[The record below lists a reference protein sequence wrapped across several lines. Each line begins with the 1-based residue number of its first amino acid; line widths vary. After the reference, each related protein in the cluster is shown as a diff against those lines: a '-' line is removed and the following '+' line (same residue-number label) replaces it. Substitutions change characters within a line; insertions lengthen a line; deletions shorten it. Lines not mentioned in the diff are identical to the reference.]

1 MELSSLPP
9 QLSTP
14 SETQGKTPVTEPSS
28 HLKGGRRKVWGIFA
42 STFFTIFLAEMGD
55 KTQITTLLM
64 TAQSHNP
71 WVVFL
76 GAGTALVTTSLLG
89 VLLGQWLA
97 TRVAPKTIE
106 KAAGVSL
113 LLIAAT
119 LVWDILIA

>member
-1 MELSSLPP
+1 VEVSSLPP

-14 SETQGKTPVTEPSS
+14 SEAQGKPPVTQPSP

-55 KTQITTLLM
+55 KTQITTMLM
-64 TAQSHNP
+64 TAESHNP

-97 TRVAPKTIE
+97 TRVEPKTIE

>member
-1 MELSSLPP
+1 
-9 QLSTP
+9 
-14 SETQGKTPVTEPSS
+14 
-28 HLKGGRRKVWGIFA
+28 
-42 STFFTIFLAEMGD
+42 MGD

-71 WVVFL
+71 WVVFF

-119 LVWDILIA
+119 LVWDILIG

>member
-1 MELSSLPP
+1 VELSSLPP
-9 QLSTP
+9 QLST
-14 SETQGKTPVTEPSS
+14 EVQGKTPVTQPSTP
-28 HLKGGRRKVWGIFA
+28 LKGGRRKVWGIFA

-55 KTQITTLLM
+55 KTQITTMLM

-76 GAGTALVTTSLLG
+76 GAATALVTTSLLG

-97 TRVAPKTIE
+97 TRVAPKTLE

-113 LLIAAT
+113 LFIAAS
-119 LVWDILIA
+119 LVWDILIG

>member
-1 MELSSLPP
+1 MEVSSLPP

-14 SETQGKTPVTEPSS
+14 SEAQGKPPVTQPSP

-55 KTQITTLLM
+55 KTQITTMLM
-64 TAQSHNP
+64 TAESHNP

-97 TRVAPKTIE
+97 TRVEPKTIE